1 MLADLKVGRGLA
13 ALAAL
18 VRHLDSYSRHSA
30 PCELRLTDPAR
41 GSRAPA
47 TNRLIARIARLV
59 RVCLATAYDK

>member
-13 ALAAL
+13 ALAAF
-18 VRHLDSYSRHSA
+18 VRHLVSYCGHSA
-30 PCELRLTDPAR
+30 PFDLRLTGPAR